1 MKIYEIVEVAPTGT
15 DRSARA
21 SEQKRARLEY
31 IELKKFSEEFANEFM
46 KQFNSMGQKSV
57 DMAYQKAATVRDFGI
72 TKDDASALGR
82 ADRNSKEYRD
92 RMNAFISAMPQK
104 YKKKGQTSYQQ
115 TDTPGVSG
123 RSRGGQLGNTN
134 AVKPGAIK
142 RGVDAVKKG
151 YADLSKGV
159 GFNVRKGVELG
170 KSIGRSLLSPG
181 VTTTPQM
188 ASLDKNNAKKL

>member
-31 IELKKFSEEFANEFM
+31 IELKKFSQEFANEFM

-72 TKDDASALGR
+72 SKADASALGR
-82 ADRNSKEYRD
+82 ADFDSKEYRD
-92 RMNAFISAMPQK
+92 RMNAFKSAMPKQ
-104 YKKKGQTSYQQ
+104 YKKKGQTNYQQ
-115 TDTPGVSG
+115 TTTPGV
-123 RSRGGQLGNTN
+123 RGGQIGNTN
-134 AVKPGAIK
+134 AVKPGRIK
-142 RGVDAVKKG
+142 RVTTAVKKG

-159 GFNVRKGVELG
+159 THNLG
-170 KSIGRSLLSPG
+170 KGMDYGREIARNFISKPAIPQYSSKQNPG
-181 VTTTPQM
+181 
-188 ASLDKNNAKKL
+188 KKL

>member
-142 RGVDAVKKG
+142 RGMDAVKQG

-181 VTTTPQM
+181 VRTMQT
-188 ASLDKNNAKKL
+188 ASLDKNNSKKI

>member
-31 IELKKFSEEFANEFM
+31 IELKKFSQEFANEFM

-72 TKDDASALGR
+72 SKADASALGR
-82 ADRNSKEYRD
+82 VDRDSKEYRD
-92 RMNAFISAMPQK
+92 RINAFKSAMPEK
-104 YKKKGQTSYQQ
+104 YKKKGQTNYQQ
-115 TDTPGVSG
+115 TTTPGV
-123 RSRGGQLGNTN
+123 RGGQIGNTN
-134 AVKPGAIK
+134 ALKPGAMK
-142 RGVDAVKKG
+142 RGMKAVKKG

-159 GFNVRKGVELG
+159 SHNFSKGLDFGRKIARDLISQPAIPQYSS
-170 KSIGRSLLSPG
+170 KQNPG
-181 VTTTPQM
+181 
-188 ASLDKNNAKKL
+188 KKL